1 MRTRLTLILYVPI
14 VLVLIVLGMA
24 YAGSVAR
31 AKQQD
36 VFLDRLRDA
45 SYLTIVARQSLE
57 TDDRSILDADL
68 HRYEEAYGISA
79 AVLDSAGT
87 TWASNGLDA
96 QAVKER
102 LVALSGRRAD
112 LSTSLLPW
120 RVDRIV
126 VAEPVFNGGDLVG
139 AVVTVTDAS
148 GLSRGI
154 WVSWG
159 VLFAAGVAVTL
170 LAVVVADRTAVWVLR
185 PVRAVDSAMDQISHG
200 QLGARIPESAGPPE
214 LRQVILRFNAMAGR
228 VEYLMGK
235 QQEFVHNASHELRNP
250 LSALMLRV
258 DDLALTAPEEHAA
271 EVGSVRAE
279 TVRIAHILDALLLLA
294 DDTRPEAD
302 AQPVNVADLVSQRV
316 DGWRLL
322 AVGRAIDLDAPAPEE
337 SWAVVNTTVLECALD
352 AVLDNAVKFSP
363 DHTKVEVHVEVTPE
377 GAEDMVEVAVRDH
390 GPGVPEDQL
399 ARMTDR
405 FWRSPGH
412 GSVRGSGLG
421 LAIASE
427 LLESGGGALRLA
439 LPEGG
444 GLLVRMRVPQGGV
457 TT

>member
-1 MRTRLTLILYVPI
+1 VRTRLTLILYVPI
-14 VLVLIVLGMA
+14 VLVLLVLGMA
-24 YAGSVAR
+24 YAGSVAQG
-31 AKQQD
+31 KQQD

-57 TDDRSILDADL
+57 TDDRSVVNADL
-68 HRYEEAYGISA
+68 HRYGEAYGISA
-79 AVLDSAGT
+79 AVLDAAGA
-87 TWASNGLDA
+87 TWATNGLDA
-96 QAVKER
+96 QTVDER
-102 LVALSGRRAD
+102 RVALSGRRAD
-112 LSTSLLPW
+112 LSTSFLPW
-120 RVDRIV
+120 RVNQIV
-126 VAEPVFNGGDLVG
+126 VAEPVFDGGDLVG

-159 VLFAAGVAVTL
+159 VVLAAGVVL
-170 LAVVVADRTAVWVLR
+170 SMLAVVVADRTAVWVLR
-185 PVRAVDSAMDQISHG
+185 PVRAVDGAMDRISHG
-200 QLGARIPESAGPPE
+200 QLDARIPESAGPPE
-214 LRQVILRFNAMAGR
+214 LRQVIRRFNAMADR

-258 DDLALTAPEEHAA
+258 DDLALMAPEEHPA

-279 TVRIAHILDALLLLA
+279 TVRMAHILDALLLLA
-294 DDTRPEAD
+294 DDTRPEVD
-302 AQPVNVADLVSQRV
+302 AAPVDVASLVSRRV

-322 AVGRAIDLDAPAPEE
+322 AAGRAIDLDAPTAGE

-352 AVLDNAVKFSP
+352 AVLDNALKFSP
-363 DHTKVEVHVEVTPE
+363 DDTAVEVAVEGSRE
-377 GAEDMVEVAVRDH
+377 GDEDMVEVTVRDH

-399 ARMTDR
+399 ARLTDR
-405 FWRSPGH
+405 LWRSPGH

-427 LLESGGGALRLA
+427 LLDSGGGEVRLV

-444 GLLVRMRVPQGGV
+444 GLLVRLRVPRERE